1 MKSKTLLTTLVAA
14 MLVMASCQS
23 HYQLANVSRSR
34 ILIDKKYDAPSPQ
47 AEAFLAPFKVKVDS
61 MMSPV
66 VGTAATYLHAD
77 RPEAPLSNLLP
88 DIMMWTGQ
96 FFNEQPQFAV
106 YNIGGIRAALAEGK
120 VTYGDIVDVAPF
132 ENKVCFLTLTGE
144 KVLELF
150 QQIAHRGGE
159 GLSHGVQLRI
169 TKDGKLLSARLN
181 GKEIE
186 PQAKYRIVTLDYLSQ
201 GNDEMVAFK
210 AATDLVSPQE
220 EKNNVRYYIIDYFRA
235 MQKASK
241 SVESS
246 VEGRVVVE

>member
-1 MKSKTLLTTLVAA
+1 M
-14 MLVMASCQS
+14 
-23 HYQLANVSRSR
+23 
-34 ILIDKKYDAPSPQ
+34 
-47 AEAFLAPFKVKVDS
+47 
-61 MMSPV
+61 
-66 VGTAATYLHAD
+66 
-77 RPEAPLSNLLP
+77 
-88 DIMMWTGQ
+88 
-96 FFNEQPQFAV
+96 
-106 YNIGGIRAALAEGK
+106 
-120 VTYGDIVDVAPF
+120 
-132 ENKVCFLTLTGE
+132 
-144 KVLELF
+144 ELF

-181 GKEIE
+181 GKEID

-235 MQKASK
+235 MQKAGK

>member
-1 MKSKTLLTTLVAA
+1 
-14 MLVMASCQS
+14 
-23 HYQLANVSRSR
+23 
-34 ILIDKKYDAPSPQ
+34 
-47 AEAFLAPFKVKVDS
+47 
-61 MMSPV
+61 
-66 VGTAATYLHAD
+66 
-77 RPEAPLSNLLP
+77 
-88 DIMMWTGQ
+88 MMWTGQ

-181 GKEIE
+181 GKEID

-235 MQKASK
+235 MQKAGK

>member
-159 GLSHGVQLRI
+159 QGRP
-169 TKDGKLLSARLN
+169 KDGKLLSARLN

-235 MQKASK
+235 MQKAGK